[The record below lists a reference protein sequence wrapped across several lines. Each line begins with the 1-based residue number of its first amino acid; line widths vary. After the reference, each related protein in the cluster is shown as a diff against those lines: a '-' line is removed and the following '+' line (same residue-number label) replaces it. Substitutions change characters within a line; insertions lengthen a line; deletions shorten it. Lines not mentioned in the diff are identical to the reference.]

1 MDIVTV
7 TIKFTE
13 HEVSLLVNSLET
25 TIDSEAAF
33 SVIPKDVN
41 RLLKDL
47 RSISS
52 MIKNRK
58 HESRVDKSLP
68 PIFTEN
74 ERNGPAV
81 ACENCDN

>member
-1 MDIVTV
+1 MDIATV

-25 TIDSEAAF
+25 AIDSEAAF

-58 HESRVDKSLP
+58 HEARVDKSLP
-68 PIFTEN
+68 PIFTED
-74 ERNGPAV
+74 ERNGPELCNT
-81 ACENCDN
+81 CED